1 MVNHT
6 IYYQDW
12 FFAMAKVTLAGTVEK
27 RVKTGKNW
35 QYSYIVCFIL
45 VFFMK
50 YSIPILNYYGF

>member
-6 IYYQDW
+6 IYYQGW
-12 FFAMAKVTLAGTVEK
+12 FFAMAKVILAGTVEK

-50 YSIPILNYYGF
+50 